1 MKKRFNLY
9 LIVWAVLLAVFNVI
23 AFVSP
28 GWATIE
34 KTTPSFWIGY
44 AFINAAFVGQLV
56 CAWMAFKDESAK
68 KTFYNISLFTIS
80 YAGLIAMFVVGG
92 ICMLISPLY
101 GWISAIVCAIVLAI
115 SIIAVVKAKIAVDL
129 VVEVE
134 EKVAQAT
141 AFIYDKRAESESLLA
156 RAKTDEA
163 KAICKKVCEAFKY
176 SDPMSSAALA
186 TVEAEIQEHYALLKK
201 AIVDGNMENATT
213 ESEEVLALIS
223 ERNNKCK
230 RLK

>member
-101 GWISAIVCAIVLAI
+101 GWISAIVCTIVLAI
-115 SIIAVVKAKIAVDL
+115 SIIAVVKAKTAVDL
-129 VVEVE
+129 VVEVDKKIE
-134 EKVAQAT
+134 TAT
-141 AFIYDKRAESESLLA
+141 AFIYDMRAASESLCA
-156 RAKTDEA
+156 RAKTDDA
-163 KAICKKVCEAFKY
+163 KVLCNKVYEAFNY
-176 SDPMSSAALA
+176 SDPMSNSALA
-186 TVEAEIQEHYALLKK
+186 SVEAEIEEHYALLKK
-201 AIVDGNMENATT
+201 AVVENNADVMAA
-213 ESEEVLALIS
+213 ESEEVLALIV